1 MASQQMDEK
10 VVAPHG
16 TAITQQ
22 FAEGIPPLEQPVV
35 ADVKDDVKDGLK
47 VDIEEEPQEID
58 LYSPLPMD
66 PNLPVEYAALSLRA
80 VLTGCILG
88 CLVNASNLYL
98 GRLSCGLLWAQK
110 ADLELFDLH
119 IAIP

>member
-1 MASQQMDEK
+1 MDEK

-47 VDIEEEPQEID
+47 VDIEEEPQELD

-98 GRLSCGLLWAQK
+98 GKLSCGLLWAQK